1 MGVQEYS
8 GGVQAREETIVKYLP
23 LVNRIANRLA
33 MGLPDHVD
41 KNDLVSSGIIGLMDA
56 LEKYNP
62 SKGMIHKYLPM
73 RIKGAMLDELR
84 KMSWLPRGLL
94 AKTREVDK
102 AYAVL
107 CGELKRAPTDEELAE
122 YLQISPREMSML
134 LTHVNSRSLVHL
146 EEFLFTDEGNSPT
159 VEECIRDKNEW
170 ANPEEN
176 LLKKERLALL
186 EKAIA
191 TLPEREQL
199 ILQLYYRDELTL
211 KEIGQVL
218 DISESRVSQIHSRI
232 MLKLRHQL
240 KGE

>member
-1 MGVQEYS
+1 MGAQNS
-8 GGVQAREETIVKYLP
+8 AGVRVREETIVKYLP

-41 KNDLVSSGIIGLMDA
+41 KNDLVSSGIMGLLDA

-62 SKGMIHKYLPM
+62 SKGMIHKYLPL

-102 AYAVL
+102 AYAAL
-107 CGELKRAPTDEELAE
+107 CGELKRAPTEEELAD
-122 YLQISPREMSML
+122 YMQISPREMSML

-146 EEFLFTDEGNSPT
+146 EEFLFSDDGNSPT
-159 VEECIRDKNEW
+159 VEEYIRDKNEW

-176 LLKKERLALL
+176 LLKKERLAFL
-186 EKAIA
+186 EEAIGK
-191 TLPEREQL
+191 LPEREQL